1 MKRMH
6 VANGGDT
13 CMRFA
18 SVLDKV
24 SNEMND
30 KMHSTNFMVRLE

>member
-30 KMHSTNFMVRLE
+30 KMHKQCKLRGKV